1 MKNKIALSSLAMD
14 LRRAALGYH
23 RGSNLMAERFLD
35 EALKRKNE
43 VDLNSVKPY
52 LRELLN
58 KMEKIKFEKKTDEI
72 AEDALLYSIL
82 FQNAAVNI
90 QG

>member
-23 RGSNLMAERFLD
+23 RGSNLMAERFFD
-35 EALKRKNE
+35 EALKRKKE
-43 VDLNSVKPY
+43 VDMLMVKPY
-52 LRELLN
+52 VRKLLN
-58 KMEKIKFEKKTDEI
+58 RIEGIKLQKKTGRI

-82 FQNAAVNI
+82 LQNAAVKI
-90 QG
+90 QS